1 MSIIGGHTRGVRT
14 LATVLGAA
22 AMFHLPLTG
31 SAGASTR
38 TPQRTDVAAP
48 FVIKWEAEVVRD
60 RLKLLPSKAA
70 VDAVV
75 RDRTAVAAVKI
86 RFVRGTL
93 VHGGEAMNTHGT
105 NWRVEFTMPAADS
118 TGAYEVWIDARDT
131 VGNAADTKVGTMTFK
146 G

>member
-1 MSIIGGHTRGVRT
+1 MSIIVGRARGVRT

-22 AMFHLPLTG
+22 ELFHLPLAG
-31 SAGASTR
+31 SAGASIR
-38 TPQRTDVAAP
+38 SPQRTDVAAP

-60 RLKLLPSKAA
+60 RLKVFPSRAA

-75 RDRTAVAAVKI
+75 RDRTAVATVKI

-93 VHGGEAMNTHGT
+93 VHGGEAVNTHGT
-105 NWRVEFTMPAADS
+105 NWRAEFTMPATDS
-118 TGAYEVWIDARDT
+118 TGVYEVWIDARDT
-131 VGNAADTKVGTMTFK
+131 VGNAADTKVGTMTFR